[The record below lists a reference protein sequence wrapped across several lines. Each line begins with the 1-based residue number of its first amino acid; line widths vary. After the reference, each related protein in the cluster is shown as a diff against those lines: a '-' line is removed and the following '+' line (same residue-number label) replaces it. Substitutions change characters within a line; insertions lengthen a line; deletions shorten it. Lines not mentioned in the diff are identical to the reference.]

1 MGKIKL
7 EKRKGYTVIS
17 NSVLRNKNISL
28 KAKGLYAYMWSL
40 PDDWNY
46 SVEGLTKVLKEGKD
60 AINMALKELEREG
73 YLVRSTL
80 RRGGKFSD
88 IDYTLFEEPQILPVT
103 ENPHTVNPVT
113 ENPQQINTNK
123 TKKNQQ
129 KILFLT
135 EKGSK
140 LPPQY
145 LTRVFSKKIR

>member
-7 EKRKGYTVIS
+7 EKKKGYTVIS
-17 NSVLRNKNISL
+17 NSVLRNKNLSL

-60 AINMALKELEREG
+60 AINMALKELEKEG

-80 RRGGKFSD
+80 RRDGKFSD
-88 IDYTLFEEPQILPVT
+88 IDYTLYEEPQTLPFT

-113 ENPQQINTNK
+113 KNPQQINTNK
-123 TKKNQQ
+123 TK
-129 KILFLT
+129 
-135 EKGSK
+135 EKPTKDPFPYGKGEQAPSSVTY
-140 LPPQY
+140 QNI
-145 LTRVFSKKIR
+145 F